1 MRNVSA
7 SFRRQIEAIA
17 ADDPLVMFA
26 EVYAGELLEPVRVNS
41 DITDYLYAGH
51 TWIGCGFALI
61 FLSDDERPP
70 RARVSIPNVDR
81 RIGAAVLAV
90 PSVRLNLQLML
101 KSDFDDNEPRQ
112 PIGTPVPEYVA
123 RHLFLRNVSCDALA
137 LTGEISSFDLAA
149 EPWPKIRSTPDLL
162 PGLYR

>member
-1 MRNVSA
+1 MRNLSA
-7 SFRRQIEAIA
+7 RFRRQVEAVT

-26 EVYAGELLEPVRVNS
+26 EVYAADLLDPVRVNS
-41 DITDYLYAGH
+41 DVTDYLYDGH
-51 TWIGCGFALI
+51 LWIGCGFSLV

-70 RARVSIPNVDR
+70 RARISIPNVDR
-81 RIGAAVLAV
+81 RIGAAALAV
-90 PSVRLNLQLML
+90 RSVRLNLHLLL

-112 PIGTPVPEYVA
+112 PIGNPAPEYSA

-137 LTGEISSFDLAA
+137 LSAEIASFDLAA